1 MKNPNSIFSRFLS
14 ELGTP
19 HTKIIQI
26 KSIENIPTK
35 TAYMGFLRYL
45 QGII

>member
-19 HTKIIQI
+19 HTK
-26 KSIENIPTK
+26 KYTDKVYREHPYKNSL
-35 TAYMGFLRYL
+35 YGRYL